1 MENSKIIVKGAK
13 ENNLKNVSLEIPKN
27 KLVVFTGVSGSGKS
41 TLAFDTIFAEGQRR
55 YMESLSSYAR
65 QFLGSYEKPN
75 VDAIEGLSPTIA
87 IDQKTQSHNPRSTVG
102 TVTEIYDYMR
112 LLYGK
117 IGEVYCP
124 NDHIKIE
131 ALSAE
136 QIRDLIYK
144 NEEGSKVIILAPVV
158 RNEKGSHYE
167 TMSKFFKA
175 GITRMKLDN
184 SPIER
189 YPSVPLLNKNQKH
202 SIEFVVDRLILRK
215 ESRERL
221 LESIKAALDMA
232 NGFVVA
238 NINGKEKIYSQHHSC
253 PICGFSVPKVEP
265 RLFSFNSPLGCCPK
279 CKGLGVT
286 ITADENLLVPNKDL
300 SINQGGIRFY
310 TVNKQEAETLDVKEL
325 NELCRV
331 YDISKNVPYRKLTK
345 KQRHVIMY
353 GPDKEIE
360 YLVKQKNGSVFHRT
374 ITEGLIGK
382 INRLY
387 YSTQSNMMKKY
398 YALFMSSNECS
409 ACHGSRLNE
418 SALSV
423 YINGKNIYEAC
434 SMPLK
439 ETLEWIN
446 SLQLT
451 PTQEKISKLVV
462 KEIKNRLKFLCDVGL
477 DYLTLSR
484 EAMTLSGGESQR
496 IRLATQIGSQ
506 LSGII
511 YVLDEPSIGLHQKD
525 NDKLIKT
532 LKSMR
537 DLGNTMIVVEH
548 DEDTMRA
555 SDYLVDIG
563 PGAGDFGGR
572 VIFSGNPK
580 DILNC
585 KESITG
591 QYLSGAKRIEKPEFR
606 RPGVHD
612 VTIRG
617 ARCHNLKNIDVT
629 IKTGALNLITGVS
642 GSGKSSL
649 ISNTLYKAVRQNLGL
664 GKDVPGDCD
673 GVDGMDYFDKIINV
687 SQDPIG
693 KTPRSNPATYIGVFD
708 DIRNLFAQTREA
720 RLKGFDKSSFSFNV
734 KGGRCESC
742 RGDGLKKIS
751 MAFLPDVY
759 VTCEVCHG
767 KRYKEEVLQVLYKG
781 KSIADVLDMRASEA
795 YSFFE
800 NIPSIE
806 RKLRTLID
814 VGLGYIKLG
823 QSSTT
828 LSGGEAQRVKLANE
842 LSNRSTLNTLY
853 VLDEPT
859 TGLHSADISKLLNVL
874 NKLIDQGNT
883 VVVIEHN
890 LDFIKCAD
898 WVNDLGPE
906 GGDRGGYL
914 VASGTPEKIASNP
927 KSYTGQY
934 LKKYL

>member
-1 MENSKIIVKGAK
+1 MENNNIVVKGAK
-13 ENNLKNVSLEIPKN
+13 ENNLKNVTVSVPKN

-87 IDQKTQSHNPRSTVG
+87 INQKSQSHNPRSTVG

-117 IGEVYCP
+117 IGVVYCP

-136 QIRDLIYK
+136 QIRELIMK
-144 NEEGSKVIILAPVV
+144 NVEGTEVSILAPVV

-167 TMSKFFKA
+167 TMDKFFKA
-175 GITRMKLDN
+175 GLNRMRVDK
-184 SPIER
+184 SPITR
-189 YPSVPLLNKNQKH
+189 YPSIPLLNKNQKH
-202 SIEFVVDRLILRK
+202 TIDVVVDRIRLK
-215 ESRERL
+215 PESKERL
-221 LESIKAALDMA
+221 LESIKAALDIA

-238 NINGKEKIYSQHHSC
+238 YINGKEKIYSQHHSC
-253 PICGFSVPKVEP
+253 SICGFAVPKVEP
-265 RLFSFNSPLGCCPK
+265 RLFSFNSPLGCCPD
-279 CKGLGVT
+279 CKGLGVK

-300 SINQGGIRFY
+300 TIKQGAIRYY
-310 TVNKQEAETLDVKEL
+310 TINKQEAQTLDIKEL
-325 NELCRV
+325 NVLLGK
-331 YDISKNVPYRKLTK
+331 YNIPTDVPYRKLSK
-345 KQRHVIMY
+345 RHRDLIMN
-353 GPDKEIE
+353 GPDEPIPYKVQ
-360 YLVKQKNGSVFHRT
+360 LKNGSVFNRT
-374 ITEGLIGK
+374 LQEGLLAK

-387 YSTQSNMMKKY
+387 YSTNSSMMKKY
-398 YALFMSSNECS
+398 YALFMSTNECKT
-409 ACHGSRLNE
+409 CHGARLNKE
-418 SALSV
+418 ALSV
-423 YINGKNIYEAC
+423 YVGGKNIHEAC
-434 SMPLK
+434 SMPLN
-439 ETLEWIN
+439 ETLNWIN
-446 SLQLT
+446 DLELSQ
-451 PTQEKISKLVV
+451 TQKKISAMVV
-462 KEIKNRLKFLCDVGL
+462 KEIKNRLSFLCNVGL
-477 DYLTLSR
+477 EYLTLSR

-525 NDKLIKT
+525 NAKLIKT
-532 LKSMR
+532 METMKE
-537 DLGNTMIVVEH
+537 LGNTMLVVEH

-555 SDYLVDIG
+555 ADYIIDIG
-563 PGAGDFGGR
+563 PGAGDYGGNI
-572 VIFSGNPK
+572 VFAGTPK
-580 DILNC
+580 DIMKC
-585 KESITG
+585 KESLTG
-591 QYLSGAKRIEKPEFR
+591 QYLSGALRIEKPEIR
-606 RPGVHD
+606 RPGIHD
-612 VTIRG
+612 VVIRG

-629 IKTGALNLITGVS
+629 IKNGALNLITGVS

-664 GKDVPGDCD
+664 GKEIPGDCD
-673 GVDGMDYFDKIINV
+673 GVEGMDYFDKIINV

-693 KTPRSNPATYIGVFD
+693 KTPRSNPATYINVFS
-708 DIRNLFAQTREA
+708 DIRNLFAQTKEA
-720 RLKGFDKSSFSFNV
+720 RMKGFDKSTFSFNV
-734 KGGRCESC
+734 KGGRCETC
-742 RGDGLKKIS
+742 QGDGLRKIS

-767 KRYKEEVLQVLYKG
+767 KRYKDEVLQVLFKG
-781 KSIADVLDMRASEA
+781 KSIADVLDMRAEEA

-800 NIPSIE
+800 NIPSIR
-806 RKLRTLID
+806 RKLGTLVD

-842 LSNRSTLNTLY
+842 LAKTSTTNTLY
-853 VLDEPT
+853 VMDEPT
-859 TGLHSADISKLLNVL
+859 TGLHSADITKLLVVV
-874 NKLIDQGNT
+874 NKLIDNGNT

-898 WVNDLGPE
+898 WVNDLGPD
-906 GGDRGGYL
+906 GGERGGEL
-914 VASGTPEKIASNP
+914 VACGTPEEVAKNP